1 MDLTGPGISY
11 IILVIPTLTALA
23 VTGQGVYKLTR
34 QEAGGKVIFGFGITF
49 LILIAAAYYF
59 FIR

>member
-1 MDLTGPGISY
+1 MDLTGPGVAY

-23 VTGQGVYKLTR
+23 VTGQGVYKLVR
-34 QEAGGKVIFGFGITF
+34 QEEGGMVIFGFGITF
-49 LILIAAAYYF
+49 FFLIATAYFF